1 MMTDYG
7 DIDGQ
12 NEEAEFEREDLPAK
26 SVLLFL
32 VGWLSCACWL
42 FLP

>member
-1 MMTDYG
+1 MSEYE
-7 DIDGQ
+7 DIDGR

-32 VGWLSCACWL
+32 VGLAVVCVLAVSS
-42 FLP
+42 